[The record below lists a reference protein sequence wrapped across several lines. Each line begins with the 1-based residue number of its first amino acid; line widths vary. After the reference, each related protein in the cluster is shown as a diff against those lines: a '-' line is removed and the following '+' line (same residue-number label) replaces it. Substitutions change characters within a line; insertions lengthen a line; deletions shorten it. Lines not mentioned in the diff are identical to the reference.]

1 MTKIRDH
8 QYEYDRLAIG
18 GTLPAFLFSYYNT
31 IPLIYTELAKPFPF
45 DRISALHSAF
55 GETRLEAFDR
65 LGFTASVAGLF
76 PHAGTITTIRII
88 DENHLEAYSE
98 ARCVKMR
105 FNELIIFDEAQIQN
119 LPPLVKKVK
128 KTYKVYDWMLAK
140 KGKKHE
146 HRLLETDDDFVK
158 EVMFYPSFQRGA
170 NKTWFD
176 PVAISYLTEDQ
187 LRDVNYGENLARLK
201 VTSMMKEA
209 GIRGPANGFDTRKPD
224 RRLHYAVK
232 IEHDKREVVAIG
244 RDQYKDTDTIK
255 FNHQPEEEIEKNT
268 VDTHIK
274 RVYNKVCLRMV

>member
-18 GTLPAFLFSYYNT
+18 GTLPAFLFSYYNAV
-31 IPLIYTELAKPFPF
+31 PLLYTELKKPFPF
-45 DRISALHSAF
+45 DEMGDQHSAF
-55 GETRLEAFDR
+55 GATKLEAFGR
-65 LGFTASVAGLF
+65 LGFVASMAGLL
-76 PHAGTITTIRII
+76 PHAGTIATIKIT
-88 DENHLEAYSE
+88 DENHLEAYS
-98 ARCVKMR
+98 ARRRVKIK
-105 FNELIIFDEAQIQN
+105 FNELIIFDEVGIQS
-119 LPPLVKKVK
+119 LPPLEKKVE
-128 KTYKVYDWMLAK
+128 KTYKGYDWMLAK

-176 PVAISYLTEDQ
+176 PVAISYLTEAQ
-187 LRDVNYGENLARLK
+187 LPDINYGENLARLK

-232 IEHDKREVVAIG
+232 VEHDKREVITIG
-244 RDQYKDTDTIK
+244 RDQYKSTNTIK
-255 FNHQPEEEIEKNT
+255 FNHQAEEEIEKN
-268 VDTHIK
+268 VIDTHAK
-274 RVYNKVCLRMV
+274 RVYNKVC

>member
-8 QYEYDRLAIG
+8 QYEYDRLVIG
-18 GTLPAFLFSYYNT
+18 GTLPAFLFSYYNA
-31 IPLIYTELAKPFPF
+31 IPLIHTELTKPFPF
-45 DRISALHSAF
+45 DKISAMHSAF
-55 GETRLEAFDR
+55 GETKLEVFDR

-76 PHAGTITTIRII
+76 PHAGMITTIRIM

-98 ARCVKMR
+98 TRRVKIR
-105 FNELIIFDEAQIQN
+105 FNELIIFDETGIQN
-119 LPPLVKKVK
+119 LPPVAKKAN

-140 KGKKHE
+140 KGKKHD
-146 HRLLETDDDFVK
+146 HRLLKTDDEFVK

-187 LRDVNYGENLARLK
+187 LTDVNYGENLARLK

-232 IEHDKREVVAIG
+232 VEHDKREVITIG
-244 RDQYKDTDTIK
+244 RDFYKDTDTIK
-255 FNHQPEEEIEKNT
+255 FNHQTEEEIEKNT

-274 RVYNKVCLRMV
+274 RVYNKVC